1 LGSSRLS
8 RIAPGF
14 SRGYINL
21 HKRGSWGLLKSQ
33 RIHQRRGTRTQ
44 EEEHI
49 LEDFYYGEGNLW
61 CEGVALPE
69 IAENVGTPTYVYSH
83 AALERAYEELDE
95 AFSGLDHLVCYA
107 VKANGNLAVLRALA
121 SFGAGADIV
130 SGGELYRA
138 MKAGFDP
145 KKVVFAGVGKT
156 EDELMAGLGE
166 RILLFNVESA
176 SELEH
181 LEHLAARHGKRAR
194 VSLRVNPDVD
204 PGTHAHVA
212 TGQGSSKFGIPVDE
226 ALTLA
231 ERVGEYRYVDLIGV
245 HQHIGSQITKLA
257 PYAEAVEKSA
267 GLVSE
272 LQRRGFD
279 IKYFNMGGGLGIR
292 YKDEEVPTPRK
303 LVDAVRPALEATGA
317 KILCEMGRYIAGNA
331 GVLLTR
337 VIYRKKSGDKSFLV
351 ADAGMNDLLR
361 PSLYEAHHEVRPVK
375 ESVATAPADLV
386 GPVCESGDYLAR
398 DRDLPDVAEGDLLAL
413 LGAGAYGFAMASNY
427 NSRPR
432 PAEVLVHGSRW
443 AVVRERESY
452 ADLVKGEL
460 IPAFL

>member
-1 LGSSRLS
+1 MD
-8 RIAPGF
+8 
-14 SRGYINL
+14 
-21 HKRGSWGLLKSQ
+21 
-33 RIHQRRGTRTQ
+33 
-44 EEEHI
+44 
-49 LEDFYYGEGNLW
+49 DFHYGEGGLR
-61 CEGVALPE
+61 CEDVALSE
-69 IAENVGTPTYVYSH
+69 IAEGAGTPTYVYSH
-83 AALERAYEELDE
+83 AALEKAYRELDE

-107 VKANGNLAVLRALA
+107 VKANGNLAVLRSLA

-130 SGGELYRA
+130 SGGELYRV

-176 SELEH
+176 SELEN
-181 LEHLAARHGKRAR
+181 LERFAIRHGKKAR

-204 PGTHAHVA
+204 PDTHAHVA
-212 TGQGSSKFGIPVDE
+212 TGQGTSKFGIPVDE
-226 ALTLA
+226 ALALA
-231 ERVGEYRYVDLIGV
+231 ERVEEYRSIDLIGV

-257 PYAEAVEKSA
+257 PYTESIEKSA
-267 GLVSE
+267 GLIEE
-272 LQRRGFD
+272 LKRRGFD
-279 IKYFNMGGGLGIR
+279 IKYFNIGGGLGIR
-292 YKDEEVPTPRK
+292 YKDEEVPTPK
-303 LVDAVRPALEATGA
+303 ELVDAIRPVLEATGA

-337 VIYRKKSGDKSFLV
+337 VIYRKRSGDKSFLV

-361 PSLYEAHHEVRPVK
+361 PSLYDAYHEVRSVK
-375 ESVATAPADLV
+375 EGAAKAPADLV

-398 DRDLPDVAEGDLLAL
+398 DRNLPDIAEGDLLAL
-413 LGAGAYGFAMASNY
+413 MGAGAYGFSMASNY

-432 PAEVLVHGSRW
+432 PAEILVRGDRW

>member
-1 LGSSRLS
+1 LDD
-8 RIAPGF
+8 F
-14 SRGYINL
+14 S
-21 HKRGSWGLLKSQ
+21 
-33 RIHQRRGTRTQ
+33 
-44 EEEHI
+44 
-49 LEDFYYGEGNLW
+49 YGEGDLH
-61 CEGVALPE
+61 CEDVALSE
-69 IAENVGTPTYVYSH
+69 IAGSVGTPTYVYSYS
-83 AALERAYEELDE
+83 ALEKAYRELDD

-107 VKANGNLAVLRALA
+107 VKANGNLAVLRSLA

-130 SGGELYRA
+130 SGGELYRV

-181 LEHLAARHGKRAR
+181 LERFAARHGKRAR
-194 VSLRVNPDVD
+194 VSLRINPDVD
-204 PGTHAHVA
+204 PETHAHVS
-212 TGQGSSKFGIPVDE
+212 TGQGTSKFGIPVDE
-226 ALTLA
+226 ALALA
-231 ERVGEYRYVDLIGV
+231 ERLEEYRCIDLIGV

-257 PYAEAVEKSA
+257 PYAESVEKST
-267 GLVSE
+267 GLVEE
-272 LQRRGFD
+272 LKRRGFG
-279 IKYFNMGGGLGIR
+279 IKYFNIGGGLGIR
-292 YKDEEVPTPRK
+292 YKDEEVPTPRQ
-303 LVDAVRPALEATGA
+303 LIDAVRPALEATGT

-337 VIYRKKSGDKSFLV
+337 VIYRKRSGGKNFLV

-361 PSLYEAHHEVRPVK
+361 PSLYDAYHEVRSVK
-375 ESVATAPADLV
+375 NGDALDPADLV

-398 DRDLPDVAEGDLLAL
+398 DRHLPDAAEGDLLAL
-413 LGAGAYGFAMASNY
+413 MSAGAYGFSMASNY

-432 PAEVLVHGSRW
+432 AAEVLVRGDRW
-443 AVVRERESY
+443 AVVREREHL

-460 IPAFL
+460 VPAFL

>member
-1 LGSSRLS
+1 LDEFHYEGGVLRCEDVPLS
-8 RIAPGF
+8 
-14 SRGYINL
+14 
-21 HKRGSWGLLKSQ
+21 
-33 RIHQRRGTRTQ
+33 
-44 EEEHI
+44 
-49 LEDFYYGEGNLW
+49 
-61 CEGVALPE
+61 E
-69 IAENVGTPTYVYSH
+69 IAQDAGTPTYVYSH
-83 AALERAYEELDE
+83 AALERAYRELDE

-130 SGGELYRA
+130 SVGELYRT
-138 MKAGFDP
+138 MRAGFDP

-181 LEHLAARHGKRAR
+181 LDRLAARHGKRAR
-194 VSLRVNPDVD
+194 IALRVNPDVD
-204 PGTHAHVA
+204 AETHDHIT
-212 TGQGSSKFGIPVDE
+212 TGRAFDKFGIPVDE

-231 ERVGEYRYVDLIGV
+231 ERVGDYRSVDLLGV

-257 PYAEAVEKSA
+257 PFTESVEKSA
-267 GLVSE
+267 GLVEE
-272 LQRRGFD
+272 LKGRGFD
-279 IKYFNMGGGLGIR
+279 IKYFNIGGGLGIR
-292 YKDEEVPTPRK
+292 YKDEETPTPK
-303 LVDAVRPALEATGA
+303 ELVDAVRPTLGATGTR
-317 KILCEMGRYIAGNA
+317 ILCEMGRYIAGGA

-337 VIYRKKSGDKSFLV
+337 VIYRKKSGEKDFLV

-361 PSLYEAHHEVRPVK
+361 PSLYGAHHEVR
-375 ESVATAPADLV
+375 SVREDAQKVANADLV

-398 DRDLPDVAEGDLLAL
+398 DRELPDAGEGDLLAL
-413 LGAGAYGFAMASNY
+413 MCAGAYGFSMASNY

-432 PAEVLVHGSRW
+432 PAEVFVRGERW
-443 AVVRERESY
+443 AVVRERESH

-460 IPAFL
+460 VPPFL